1 MAAGGGAEVAAE
13 GVLVAGAGLGVA
25 SQDPGSPV
33 SSMAG

>member
-25 SQDPGSPV
+25 SQGLESR
-33 SSMAG
+33 